1 MKGKALCEQIC
12 STQMSFCCVRPQIPW
27 WQIKKLPQQERQTF
41 HAFLCEYGGSILE
54 HSKVCEMR
62 ESKKKFF
69 IPLMTRRPFFI
80 SSQTNLLIRNS
91 IYMQR
96 IRIDVRSA
104 RMKRGLIVCVGVFRV
119 YILTDRACFPEA
131 DEQKRWRQ
139 NFRGSAENE
148 GLLRRNHLIDGC
160 DPKFGTQCA
169 CGLYFLW

>member
-1 MKGKALCEQIC
+1 MGPARQMKGKALCEQIC

-27 WQIKKLPQQERQTF
+27 WQIKKLPQHKRQTF

-54 HSKVCEMR
+54 QQSLWDER
-62 ESKKKFF
+62 EKKFF

-131 DEQKRWRQ
+131 DEQKR
-139 NFRGSAENE
+139 
-148 GLLRRNHLIDGC
+148 
-160 DPKFGTQCA
+160 
-169 CGLYFLW
+169 

>member
-1 MKGKALCEQIC
+1 MH
-12 STQMSFCCVRPQIPW
+12 FCVSMVEAYW
-27 WQIKKLPQQERQTF
+27 N
-41 HAFLCEYGGSILE
+41 
-54 HSKVCEMR
+54 SKVCEMR
-62 ESKKKFF
+62 ERKKKFF

-91 IYMQR
+91 IYMQG

-160 DPKFGTQCA
+160 NPKYSSQCA
-169 CGLYFLW
+169 YCGFYFPLITNKHYHAFITASL